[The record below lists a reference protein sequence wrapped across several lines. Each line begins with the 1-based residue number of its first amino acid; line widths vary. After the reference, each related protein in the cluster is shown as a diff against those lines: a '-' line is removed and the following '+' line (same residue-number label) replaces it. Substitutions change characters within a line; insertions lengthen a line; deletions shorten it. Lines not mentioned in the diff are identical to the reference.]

1 MKTLRKH
8 LKGVSVAL
16 ASVMLLASSSMAL
29 DIKKINEEKKTTI
42 ADVYFDDCS
51 SCKYITIYNSEN
63 ELVYDGLVHDT
74 NNIKNE
80 KLNKLLAKS
89 DFLMSNQITNYYI
102 ITD

>member
-1 MKTLRKH
+1 MKTLRKR
-8 LKGVSVAL
+8 LKGVSIGL

-29 DIKKINEEKKTTI
+29 DTNNINEDKRTTI

-51 SCKYITIYNSEN
+51 SCKYITIFNSEN

-74 NNIKNE
+74 NNIKSE
-80 KLNKLLAKS
+80 KLKKLLAKS

>member
-8 LKGVSVAL
+8 LKSVSVGL
-16 ASVMLLASSSMAL
+16 ASVMLFASSSMAL
-29 DIKKINEEKKTTI
+29 DNNKINEEKKTSI
-42 ADVYFDDCS
+42 ADVYFNDCA

-74 NNIKNE
+74 NNIQNE